1 MGPHILIPP
10 NFIFFTYL
18 PTFKISCVWREWLK
32 SLKFGGPVLGI
43 SFSASKILVLK
54 LGLHKSICKHPHYVQ
69 ISALHVKWFWNY
81 KRIDNF
87 SSQILPIFLFFL
99 CLNLRSH
106 DLRIPKIGTHYAF
119 NNTYV
124 ESKFQLCRFYR
135 LLVTVSSKSIIV
147 CQNSRTKPLGK
158 SPHSFS
164 YLKRC
169 FVSNF
174 VTKTRFSFQNFN
186 FVSRNKI
193 FTKFFVS
200 M

>member
-18 PTFKISCVWREWLK
+18 PTLKISCVWREWLK

-54 LGLHKSICKHPHYVQ
+54 LGLHKSICKHLHYVQ

-87 SSQILPIFLFFL
+87 SSQILPIFLFFCVSIYDHMIL
-99 CLNLRSH
+99 GS
-106 DLRIPKIGTHYAF
+106 PKLAHMNDAF

-124 ESKFQLCRFYR
+124 ESKFQLFRFYR

-147 CQNSRTKPLGK
+147 CQNSRTKPMVK
-158 SPHSFS
+158 SKLSA
-164 YLKRC
+164 
-169 FVSNF
+169 N
-174 VTKTRFSFQNFN
+174 
-186 FVSRNKI
+186 
-193 FTKFFVS
+193 
-200 M
+200 